1 MVWSFSSSRMFRKCQ
16 RQWFF
21 KNHVANARAKD
32 EFRKEAYYLSKLQ
45 SLAAWRGNIVD
56 TVLSDTIIP
65 ALNRGQ
71 KPRLSSS
78 LQQAHTLFDT
88 QLAFAR
94 QRRIREPNMTQ
105 ERGGTS
111 YAALHAV
118 EYGEL
123 IIDDDLLQAWNDIE
137 QALTCFFEMDELAPI
152 FRASSQLIAQRPL
165 SFSYNGTAVR
175 MVPDVIVFYPNQPP
189 TLIDWKVHTFGMQ
202 NYRLQLASYAIAL
215 TQCKPHSDFPR
226 TLSKYSAHQ
235 VDLLEVQLLTK
246 VLRQYVLNETD
257 VESVYSYIAR
267 TAREMALALNGE
279 TQKTLSPFDFP
290 VALDPDE
297 CQRCPFR
304 SLCWEK
310 N

>member
-1 MVWSFSSSRMFRKCQ
+1 MFRKCQ

-32 EFRKEAYYLSKLQ
+32 TLRKEAYYLSKLQ

-56 TVLSDTIIP
+56 AVLSNTIVP

-71 KPRLSSS
+71 KPRLAAV
-78 LQQAHTLFDT
+78 LQEARTLFDT

-94 QRRIREPNMTQ
+94 LRRIREPNMTQ
-105 ERGGTS
+105 ERGGTA
-111 YAALHAV
+111 YAALYAV
-118 EYGEL
+118 EYDEP
-123 IIDDDLLQAWNDIE
+123 ITDDDLSQAWTDIE
-137 QALTCFFEMDELAPI
+137 HALTNFYEMDELAQI
-152 FRASSQLIAQRPL
+152 FRASSQLIAQRAL
-165 SFSYNGTAVR
+165 SFSYNGTSVR

-189 TLIDWKVHTFGMQ
+189 TIIDWKVHTFGMQ

-215 TQCKPHSDFPR
+215 TQCKPHVDFPR
-226 TLSKYSAHQ
+226 TLSRYSAQHIN
-235 VDLLEVQLLTK
+235 LLEVQLLTK
-246 VLRQYVLNETD
+246 VQRQYVLTEMD
-257 VESVYSYIAR
+257 VESVYSFIAR
-267 TAREMALALNGE
+267 TAREMDLALNGE
-279 TQKTLSPFDFP
+279 TQKTLLPSDFP

-304 SLCWEK
+304 ALCWEQ

>member
-21 KNHVANARAKD
+21 KNHVASARAKD
-32 EFRKEAYYLSKLQ
+32 AFRKEAYYLSKLQ
-45 SLAAWRGNIVD
+45 SLYAWRGNIVD
-56 TVLSDTIIP
+56 TVLSNTIIP
-65 ALNRGQ
+65 ALNGGQ
-71 KPRLSSS
+71 TPRLSLS
-78 LQQAHTLFDT
+78 LQKARALFDD
-88 QLAFAR
+88 QLTFAQ
-94 QRRIREPNMTQ
+94 QRRIREPGMTQ
-105 ERGGTS
+105 ERGGS
-111 YAALHAV
+111 AFAALHAV
-118 EYGEL
+118 EYGEMITEDEL
-123 IIDDDLLQAWNDIE
+123 FQAWNDIE
-137 QALTCFFEMDELAPI
+137 QALTRFFEMDELSQM

-175 MVPDVIVFYPNQPP
+175 MVPDVIVFYPNLPP
-189 TLIDWKVHTFGMQ
+189 TIIDWKVHTFGMQ

-215 TQCKPHSDFPR
+215 TQCKPHVDFPR
-226 TLSKYSAHQ
+226 TLSKYSAHH

-246 VLRQYVLNETD
+246 VQRQYVLTETD
-257 VESVYSYIAR
+257 VETVYSYIAR

-304 SLCWEK
+304 SLCWEQ